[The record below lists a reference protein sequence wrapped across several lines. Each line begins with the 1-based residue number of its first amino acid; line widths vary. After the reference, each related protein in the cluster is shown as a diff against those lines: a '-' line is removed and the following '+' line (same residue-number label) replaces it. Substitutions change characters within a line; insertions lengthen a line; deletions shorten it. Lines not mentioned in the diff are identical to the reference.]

1 MSGEANIVG
10 AKSGEMTVTVG
21 CSPSK
26 VSTAPPPWMLEV
38 AVVVQVVTL
47 GDAGA
52 VAVKVNVTL
61 CPGSIGALPLVPLRL
76 IVDSGN
82 V

>member
-1 MSGEANIVG
+1 MVG

-21 CSPSK
+21 CLPVK

-38 AVVVQVVTL
+38 AVVVQVVAP
-47 GDAGA
+47 GEAGA
-52 VAVKVNVTL
+52 VAVKVNITL
-61 CPGSIGALPLVPLRL
+61 CSGSIGALPLVPLRL
-76 IVDSGN
+76 MVDSGN